1 VVRLSRSRCVSDL
14 ELAVT
19 HHDIE
24 AIEAR
29 MRFDEIAAKW
39 IQRVAAFA
47 GVAVLIL
54 LIGERL

>member
-1 VVRLSRSRCVSDL
+1 
-14 ELAVT
+14 VT

-29 MRFDEIAAKW
+29 MRFDEIASKW

-54 LIGERL
+54 LIGELI